1 VRAGLVVATVLLLA
15 APAAR
20 AGGDVPF
27 LESPQPVVEAMLRL
41 ADVQASDT
49 LYDLGSGDGRI
60 VISAAAR
67 YGCEAVG
74 LELDAQLV
82 DLSERLAEAAN
93 VAEHATFMRADFF
106 HADISSATV
115 VMMYLSPRVNRRLA
129 PILLAQLAPGTRV
142 VSHKYAIEGWR
153 PERRIK
159 VAGRPVY
166 LYTIPEHVPD
176 PLP

>member
-1 VRAGLVVATVLLLA
+1 MSLRARVAALLLLA
-15 APAAR
+15 APAVL

-27 LESPQPVVEAMLRL
+27 LESPQPVVEAMLTL
-41 ADVQASDT
+41 AEVKESDT

-74 LELDAQLV
+74 LEFDAQLV
-82 DLSERLAEAAN
+82 DLSERLAEAAG
-93 VAEHATFMRADFF
+93 VAERATFMRADFF
-106 HADISSATV
+106 HADISPATV
-115 VMMYLSPRVNRRLA
+115 VMLYLSPRVNRRLA

-142 VSHKYAIEGWR
+142 VSHKYAIERWR
-153 PERRIK
+153 PDRRIK
-159 VAGRPVY
+159 VAGRQVF

-176 PLP
+176 PIP